1 VKDDPKG
8 AYYQARNPSRVYRT
22 GDVFVVLEDAPD
34 GTWVGVYPA
43 VPYAAK

>member
-1 VKDDPKG
+1 MTTSSWSTVE
-8 AYYQARNPSRVYRT
+8 T

-34 GTWVGVYPA
+34 GTWVNVYPA